1 MTGIAFVGTG
11 FVADYYMTTL
21 ANHPQLRLVGAFD
34 RSQAQL
40 DRFCRFYG
48 VRLYR
53 SRRASPTW
61 TWRSSSISYRP
72 EKATTPSPRARSR
85 QAYL

>member
-34 RSQAQL
+34 RSPAQL
-40 DRFCRFYG
+40 DRFSRFYG
-48 VRLYR
+48 VRAYADLAEVFADPDVAVVEIG
-53 SRRASPTW
+53 RAHV
-61 TWRSSSISYRP
+61 
-72 EKATTPSPRARSR
+72 
-85 QAYL
+85 